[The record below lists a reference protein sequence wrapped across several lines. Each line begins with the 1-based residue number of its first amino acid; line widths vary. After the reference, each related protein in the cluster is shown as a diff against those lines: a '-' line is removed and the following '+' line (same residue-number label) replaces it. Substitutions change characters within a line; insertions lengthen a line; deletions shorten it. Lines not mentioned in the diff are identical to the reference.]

1 MIETK
6 QLVLFFEFFSEEHI
20 GKDPFLVPYYLGKKY
35 GYKVTILFPDL
46 PNNKNLPSEINGIS
60 LLRLPVSR
68 GNNFRLKY
76 IALYRYIWKY
86 AKSIDLLMRFFDT
99 SVNRELSLIY
109 KLRNPHGKFYI
120 KMDVNP
126 NSIADEP
133 EGFSF
138 RRIKDKVLYS
148 ISNYTVDVISCET
161 HIAYEKLKLKKLYKS
176 FGNLVVMPNGFDE
189 DLLKSYNIVEN
200 SFEEKDD
207 IMITVGRLGSYPKNT
222 EMLLRS
228 LSKVNL
234 GNWKFY
240 LIGPIDDAFIPKVKA
255 FFEENPEKRN
265 NVIFTGPIYNKKEL
279 WEYYNKSKIFVFT
292 SEWESFGLVLVEA
305 KRFRNYILTTPV
317 GAANDILANGKFGDL
332 LINDDD
338 KDLAGKLQQIIDGYT
353 NIDLYDNI
361 DPLSLSYENMVKIVA
376 EKLNITDGRN

>member
-6 QLVLFFEFFSEEHI
+6 KLVLFFEFFSEEHI

-35 GYKVTILFPDL
+35 GYDVTIMFPDL
-46 PNNKNLPSEINGIS
+46 PNNKNLPSEINGIR
-60 LLRLPVSR
+60 LVRLPISK

-76 IALYRYIWKY
+76 FALYKYIWEN
-86 AKSIDLLMRFFDT
+86 AKSIDLFMRFFET
-99 SVNRELSLIY
+99 SVNRELSLMY
-109 KLRNPHGKFYI
+109 KLRNTHGKFYI

-126 NSIADEP
+126 KSISDGP
-133 EGFSF
+133 DKSII
-138 RRIKDKVLYS
+138 RRIRDKFLFS
-148 ISNYTVDVISCET
+148 LSNHTVDAISCET
-161 HIAYEKLKLKKLYKS
+161 QIAFDKLKSKKLYKS
-176 FGNLVVMPNGFDE
+176 FDNLVVMPNGFDE

-200 SFEEKDD
+200 SFEKKDN
-207 IMITVGRLGSYPKNT
+207 IMLTVGRLGSYPKNT

-234 GNWKFY
+234 GDWKFY
-240 LIGPIDDAFIPKVKA
+240 LIGPIDDAFRPKVEV
-255 FFEENPEKRN
+255 FFEENPGKRN
-265 NVIFTGPIYNKKEL
+265 NVIFTGPIYDKKEL
-279 WEYYNKSKIFVFT
+279 WEYYNKSKVFVLT

-317 GAANDILANGKFGDL
+317 GAAHDILEKGKFGDL
-332 LINDDD
+332 LIGDDD

-353 NIDLYDNI
+353 NIDVYENI

-376 EKLNITDGRN
+376 DKLNITDGRN